1 MATYTENTQDSARM
15 NQMLWFAGALGTAVG
30 VAVWAYNRREPTYW
44 ERTKR
49 VAGEVADRASDVDP
63 WSAPGRGRRRSDAPP

>member
-1 MATYTENTQDSARM
+1 M

-63 WSAPGRGRRRSDAPP
+63 WVGAGAGAAALGWAPPP